1 MINYYVDEF
10 GTLRIYKGTQYLAYI
25 SHCENSTTQE
35 IQNLIDEVIIELGY
49 SQYLGDFVKYNDE
62 VFFVTDDDSHYKVDG
77 AETKL
82 FLLPKEY
89 SDANK
94 NEELMLTG
102 NPDDIGFWV
111 YESLVEPID
120 NEGKINE
127 VINSDD

>member
-10 GTLRIYKGTQYLAYI
+10 GTLRIYKGTQCLAYI

-35 IQNLIDEVIIELGY
+35 IQNLVGEVIIESGY

-62 VFFVTDDDSHYKVDG
+62 IFFVTDDDSHYKIDG

-94 NEELMLTG
+94 NEELMRNG
-102 NPDDIGFWV
+102 DPDSIGFWV
-111 YESLVEPID
+111 YESLVKPID
-120 NEGKINE
+120 NEGEIK
-127 VINSDD
+127 